1 MSNVKMTLT
10 DEQRKQI
17 EERYNSQL
25 DEDYQINAVGY
36 MYGLNY
42 GEAKKY
48 RQELP
53 EDKIADSIDYYA
65 LEGLDARSK
74 MEIFE
79 QKQTARVEFQELY
92 GLSPLHAICVRDDM
106 AFDKGLENIQ
116 TGPEMEK

>member
-1 MSNVKMTLT
+1 MSNVKMMLT

-48 RQELP
+48 RQELS

-79 QKQTARVEFQELY
+79 QKKAKRAKLQDQYE
-92 GLSPLHAICVRDDM
+92 LSPLHAICVRDDM